1 MHIHITV
8 PFTKRPSAKHKEAL
22 HELDHPPAVR
32 ADAAQILAYITELA
46 DYERARHQ
54 VVATLADIEH
64 SLFEEGS
71 TVHSLIC
78 ERDGKAIGFAVYFY
92 SYSTWQG
99 RNGIYLEDLY
109 ITLNNVAAAQVGR
122 CCGTSLAKPWP
133 KVADASSGAC
143 WTGTSPRSAL
153 PIAGR
158 RTASGVGALSVGG
171 RQAVAVCPWLTLG
184 QHVNPDA
191 RPHRQCRPAWATAGS
206 RRTAAPCAVAL
217 RRCAHSPVSP
227 AMPADG

>member
-1 MHIHITV
+1 MSLTI
-8 PFTKRPSAKHKEAL
+8 R
-22 HELDHPPAVR
+22 PAVR

-109 ITLNNVAAAQVGR
+109 ITPEQRG
-122 CCGTSLAKPWP
+122 G
-133 KVADASSGAC
+133 G
-143 WTGTSPRSAL
+143 
-153 PIAGR
+153 AGR
-158 RTASGVGALSVGG
+158 EVLRHIA
-171 RQAVAVCPWLTLG
+171 REAVAKGCGRFEWSVLDWNEPAIGFYQSLG
-184 QHVNPDA
+184 AEPQAEWVRYRLEGD
-191 RPHRQCRPAWATAGS
+191 RLLQF
-206 RRTAAPCAVAL
+206 
-217 RRCAHSPVSP
+217 AH
-227 AMPADG
+227 G